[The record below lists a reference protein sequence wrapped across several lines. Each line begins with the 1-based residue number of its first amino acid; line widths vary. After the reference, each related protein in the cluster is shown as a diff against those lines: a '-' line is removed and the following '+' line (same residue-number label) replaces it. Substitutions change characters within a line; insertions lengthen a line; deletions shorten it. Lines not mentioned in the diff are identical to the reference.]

1 MEEKEQNNEDSSQY
15 DLTFKIIIIGDPGV
29 GKSCLTARAVN
40 DKFESEYSPTIGFEF
55 LTYSVKIK
63 DKIIKLQIWDTC
75 GQEMYRSLITNFYR
89 NTSLAMMVYSI
100 DSRESFEHINIWLKE
115 IKIHSHPDVIIILIG
130 NKSDLEEERK
140 VTYEEAKKFKEENKL
155 LYFEETSAKNGINSK
170 EIFYEST
177 KILFKEHLKY
187 SSMAQNNN
195 SNDNFSVNS
204 NSNAPT
210 KLKRVN
216 SKRNNN
222 CC

>member
-1 MEEKEQNNEDSSQY
+1 
-15 DLTFKIIIIGDPGV
+15 
-29 GKSCLTARAVN
+29 
-40 DKFESEYSPTIGFEF
+40 
-55 LTYSVKIK
+55 
-63 DKIIKLQIWDTC
+63 
-75 GQEMYRSLITNFYR
+75 MYRSLITNFYR

-170 EIFYEST
+170 EIFYESA

>member
-170 EIFYEST
+170 EIFYESA

-187 SSMAQNNN
+187 SSMSQNNN

>member
-1 MEEKEQNNEDSSQY
+1 
-15 DLTFKIIIIGDPGV
+15 
-29 GKSCLTARAVN
+29 
-40 DKFESEYSPTIGFEF
+40 
-55 LTYSVKIK
+55 
-63 DKIIKLQIWDTC
+63 
-75 GQEMYRSLITNFYR
+75 MYRSLITNFYR

-130 NKSDLEEERK
+130 NKSDLEKERK

-170 EIFYEST
+170 EIFYESA

>member
-1 MEEKEQNNEDSSQY
+1 MGYMWSRNVS
-15 DLTFKIIIIGDPGV
+15 FI
-29 GKSCLTARAVN
+29 
-40 DKFESEYSPTIGFEF
+40 
-55 LTYSVKIK
+55 
-63 DKIIKLQIWDTC
+63 
-75 GQEMYRSLITNFYR
+75 ITNFYR

-170 EIFYEST
+170 EIFYESA

-216 SKRNNN
+216 SRRNNN

>member
-29 GKSCLTARAVN
+29 GKSCLTGRAVN

-63 DKIIKLQIWDTC
+63 NKIIKLQIWDTC

-170 EIFYEST
+170 EIFYESA
-177 KILFKEHLKY
+177 KILYKEHLQY
-187 SSMAQNNN
+187 SLMSQNNN
-195 SNDNFSVNS
+195 SNDNLSVNS

>member
-40 DKFESEYSPTIGFEF
+40 DKFGSEYSPTIGFEF

-170 EIFYEST
+170 EIFYESA

>member
-170 EIFYEST
+170 R
-177 KILFKEHLKY
+177 
-187 SSMAQNNN
+187 
-195 SNDNFSVNS
+195 NF
-204 NSNAPT
+204 
-210 KLKRVN
+210 L
-216 SKRNNN
+216 
-222 CC
+222 

>member
-1 MEEKEQNNEDSSQY
+1 MKEKEQNNEDSSQY
-15 DLTFKIIIIGDPGV
+15 YLTFKIIIIGDPGV
-29 GKSCLTARAVN
+29 GKSCLTGRAVN

-55 LTYSVKIK
+55 LTYNVKIK

-100 DSRESFEHINIWLKE
+100 DSRESFNHINTWLKE
-115 IKIHSHPDVIIILIG
+115 VKIHSHPDVKIILIG

-170 EIFYEST
+170 EIFYESA

-195 SNDNFSVNS
+195 SN
-204 NSNAPT
+204 
-210 KLKRVN
+210 VN

>member
-170 EIFYEST
+170 EIFYESA

>member
-1 MEEKEQNNEDSSQY
+1 
-15 DLTFKIIIIGDPGV
+15 
-29 GKSCLTARAVN
+29 
-40 DKFESEYSPTIGFEF
+40 
-55 LTYSVKIK
+55 
-63 DKIIKLQIWDTC
+63 
-75 GQEMYRSLITNFYR
+75 MYRSLITNFYR

-115 IKIHSHPDVIIILIG
+115 IKMHSHPDVIIILIG

-140 VTYEEAKKFKEENKL
+140 ATYEEAKKFKEENKL

-170 EIFYEST
+170 EIFYESA

-195 SNDNFSVNS
+195 SNDNLSVNS

>member
-1 MEEKEQNNEDSSQY
+1 MEENEQNNEDSSQY

-170 EIFYEST
+170 EIFYESA

>member
-1 MEEKEQNNEDSSQY
+1 M
-15 DLTFKIIIIGDPGV
+15 
-29 GKSCLTARAVN
+29 
-40 DKFESEYSPTIGFEF
+40 GFM
-55 LTYSVKIK
+55 
-63 DKIIKLQIWDTC
+63 C
-75 GQEMYRSLITNFYR
+75 QEMYNSLINNFYR

-115 IKIHSHPDVIIILIG
+115 IKIYSHPDVIIILIG

-170 EIFYEST
+170 EIFYESA

-204 NSNAPT
+204 NSNALT

>member
-29 GKSCLTARAVN
+29 GKSCLTGRAVN

-170 EIFYEST
+170 EIFYESA

-210 KLKRVN
+210 KLVKVN
-216 SKRNNN
+216 TKRNSN